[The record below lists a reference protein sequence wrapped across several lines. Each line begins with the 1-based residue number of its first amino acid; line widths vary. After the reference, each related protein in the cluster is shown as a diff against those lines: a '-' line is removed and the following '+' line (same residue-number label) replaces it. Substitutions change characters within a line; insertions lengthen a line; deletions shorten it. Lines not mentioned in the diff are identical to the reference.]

1 MKAAALRRTQ
11 GWSDEQID
19 NDLWQPQ
26 YQRAGQQMYSLC
38 VDMRGFYLKSG
49 QFLGARGDFMPKP
62 MCETLSRLHDQV
74 KQLQKSGSLLTLQHP
89 SNPGGRCPLLL
100 CTSWYG

>member
-1 MKAAALRRTQ
+1 MSCLPISLGYVQVTQVKAAALRRTQ

-74 KQLQKSGSLLTLQHP
+74 
-89 SNPGGRCPLLL
+89 RMFFC
-100 CTSWYG
+100 CREW